1 MASTVHATC
10 QASVVVVVL
19 AVVVVVVIV
28 VVSVNW
34 FVSLTAVV
42 DT

>member
-1 MASTVHATC
+1 MAATVHATC
-10 QASVVVVVL
+10 QANVR
-19 AVVVVVVIV
+19 VVVVVIVV